1 MVKVRRRPWS
11 ERTAWV
17 ALAVALVL
25 TMVAPALAAPV
36 AVGADLE
43 IGQFNTFPYPQGSVV
58 ATVPAMLSGQPVP
71 ASSFR
76 VYADGAPV
84 RLTGVQQLRLD
95 QQLAI
100 ILVLDQAT
108 SAAALAE
115 EKTAAVEFVSSLTP
129 GARVST
135 GQSATQ
141 TGAYQTRQQAVDLLS
156 RLAPTPSRTLTS
168 QLTFAVAPT
177 VSDYSPLTRISI
189 VAITPCQAPVNGA
202 SLAASSTAL
211 WVIGLS
217 GRCDPEL
224 VRIAQSTGGGAV
236 SAAGGHL
243 VSAGDEVR
251 RALEGQYRLSF
262 TLRDEEPKQVRVTLD
277 AGGMRRNAVL
287 TLQQQGVVGSTG
299 RAGRPWLTFV
309 LLGLAAALAGLG
321 ILGGLGRRR

>member
-1 MVKVRRRPWS
+1 MVKVRRRRWS
-11 ERTAWV
+11 EWTAWV

-25 TMVAPALAAPV
+25 TMVAPAVAAPI
-36 AVGADLE
+36 AVGADLK
-43 IGQFNTFPYPQGSVV
+43 IGQFNTFRYPQGSVL

-84 RLTGVQQLRLD
+84 RLTGVQYLRLD
-95 QQLAI
+95 QLEI
-100 ILVLDQAT
+100 VLVLDQAT
-108 SAAALAE
+108 SAGVLAE
-115 EKTAAVEFVSSLTP
+115 EKTAAVEFISSLPP

-135 GQSATQ
+135 GQSAAQ

-168 QLTFAVAPT
+168 QLTFAAAPT
-177 VSDYSPLTRISI
+177 VSNYSPLSRISV
-189 VAITPCQAPVNGA
+189 VAITPCQAPVDAA

-236 SAAGGHL
+236 SAAGGHE

-277 AGGMRRNAVL
+277 AGRMRRDAVL

>member
-43 IGQFNTFPYPQGSVV
+43 IGQFNTSPYPQGSVV

-84 RLTGVQQLRLD
+84 RLTGVQHLRLD
-95 QQLAI
+95 QLEI
-100 ILVLDQAT
+100 VLVLDQAT

-115 EKTAAVEFVSSLTP
+115 EKTAAVEFVSSLST

-135 GQSATQ
+135 GQPATQ
-141 TGAYQTRQQAVDLLS
+141 TGAYQTRQQALDLLS

-168 QLTFAVAPT
+168 QLTFAAAPP

-189 VAITPCQAPVNGA
+189 VAITLCRAPVDAA

-211 WVIGLS
+211 WVIGLT

-287 TLQQQGVVGSTG
+287 TLQQQGAVGSTG
-299 RAGRPWLTFV
+299 PAGRSWLTFV

-321 ILGGLGRRR
+321 ILSGLARRR